1 MFLTSENHKP
11 SKSYFEQFALK
22 VAKASGSSYAFFTAL
37 TIVVLWLLTGP
48 LFGFSDTWQLVINTG
63 TTIITFLM
71 VFLIQKS
78 QNLDS
83 LAFKLKLNE
92 LIASQKKASNRLLDV
107 EDLSEAEMETL
118 FNFYVLLSKKAEKD
132 MAVHESHSIEEA
144 EFIHN
149 LKKGKKARKK
159 TGNSKKNKVD
169 KENKK
174 SKSASKIKPSSDST
188 SA

>member
-22 VAKASGSSYAFFTAL
+22 VAKASGSSYAFFAAL
-37 TIVVLWLLTGP
+37 TIVILWLLTGP
-48 LFGFSDTWQLVINTG
+48 IFGYSDTWQLVINTS

-118 FNFYVLLSKKAEKD
+118 FKFYVLLSKKAEKD

-144 EFIHN
+144 EFLHN
-149 LKKGKKARKK
+149 LKKVK
-159 TGNSKKNKVD
+159 NSKKVPG
-169 KENKK
+169 K
-174 SKSASKIKPSSDST
+174 SKKKKILKDKNKTEKSSLNKESHVDS
-188 SA
+188 